1 MISVI
6 TFQLSTREKGETSFM
21 FLRLILAFFVSL
33 VYLSNVSFALDEE
46 SFISNFRNQCSGV
59 ANGVLRVSR
68 KAGSKKYSLLTF
80 QSSYTEYKSFS
91 ETEGGDVEALTS
103 SKKSSFKRFW
113 GEGPPL
119 ISDTFSITFN
129 GVEYIYESDFF
140 HEGLETVTSEKG
152 KRIYTYA
159 FQEELKLKGPNNQYL
174 YLQPNSSLIINIHGS
189 TCKPLSAQSN

>member
-1 MISVI
+1 M
-6 TFQLSTREKGETSFM
+6 
-21 FLRLILAFFVSL
+21 
-33 VYLSNVSFALDEE
+33 
-46 SFISNFRNQCSGV
+46 
-59 ANGVLRVSR
+59 ANGELRVST
-68 KAGSKKYSLLTF
+68 KKGSKKYSLLTF
-80 QSSYTEYKSFS
+80 QFSYAEYKSSS
-91 ETEGGDVEALTS
+91 ECEGGGVKAFTS

-119 ISDTFSITFN
+119 ISDTFSLTFN

-174 YLQPNSSLIINIHGS
+174 YLQPNSNLTVNINGN
-189 TCKPLSAQSN
+189 TCKPLSEQSN